1 VGQVIDAYEANE
13 ISFRYGDKTAVGLHR
28 RESSMRKLLVF
39 IVALATFSLIASAA
53 SAGKVKIAGAV
64 PALRSGPPAI
74 AQVAHSPKAVALWVR
89 ESVWQPRRLPRQ
101 LLSLSA
107 GEEYASITQLYRQ
120 QGSGNCRPIIA
131 QIYAA
136 EILQQTC

>member
-74 AQVAHSPKAVALWVR
+74 AQVAHIL
-89 ESVWQPRRLPRQ
+89 RRRW
-101 LLSLSA
+101 
-107 GEEYASITQLYRQ
+107 LY
-120 QGSGNCRPIIA
+120 GCAKVCGNQDVC
-131 QIYAA
+131 
-136 EILQQTC
+136 LVNC